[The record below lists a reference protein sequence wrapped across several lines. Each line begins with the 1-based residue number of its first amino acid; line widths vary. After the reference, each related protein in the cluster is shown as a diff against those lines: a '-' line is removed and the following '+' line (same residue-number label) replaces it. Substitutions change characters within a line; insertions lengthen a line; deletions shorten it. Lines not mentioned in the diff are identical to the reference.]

1 MSTDSLIDVWRL
13 ALMTAVEV
21 GGPFV
26 LAALVVGLLSSL
38 LMAATQLQEGA
49 LSFAPKVAAL
59 AIVLVLMGPW
69 LLGRLMRFT
78 QATAER
84 IVEVGHGGRR

>member
-1 MSTDSLIDVWRL
+1 MSTDALLDVFRL

-26 LAALVVGLLSSL
+26 MAALVVGLLASL
-38 LMAATQLQEGA
+38 IMAATQLNESA
-49 LSFAPKVAAL
+49 LTFVPKLAAL
-59 AIVLVLMGPW
+59 GFVLIFMGPW
-69 LLGRLMRFT
+69 LLGRLTRFVH
-78 QATAER
+78 AAADR

>member
-1 MSTDSLIDVWRL
+1 MSTDQLLDVWRL
-13 ALMTAVEV
+13 ALTTAVEV

-26 LAALVVGLLSSL
+26 LAALVVGLLASL

-49 LSFAPKVAAL
+49 LSFVPKVAAL
-59 AIVLVLMGPW
+59 ALVLVLMGPW
-69 LLGRLMRFT
+69 LLGRLTRFT

>member
-1 MSTDSLIDVWRL
+1 MTTDSLLDVWRL
-13 ALMTAVEV
+13 ALVTAVEV

-26 LAALVVGLLSSL
+26 AAALAVGLIASL

-49 LSFAPKVAAL
+49 LSFVPKVAAL
-59 AIVLVLMGPW
+59 ALVLLLMGPW
-69 LLGRLMRFT
+69 LLGRLTRFT
-78 QATAER
+78 RATAER

>member
-1 MSTDSLIDVWRL
+1 MSTDSLLDMWRL
-13 ALMTAVEV
+13 ALTTAVEV

-26 LAALVVGLLSSL
+26 VAALAVGLLASL

-49 LSFAPKVAAL
+49 LSFVPKVAAL
-59 AIVLVLMGPW
+59 AIVLTLMGPW
-69 LLGRLMRFT
+69 LLGRLTRFT
-78 QATAER
+78 KATADR

>member
-1 MSTDSLIDVWRL
+1 MTTEGLLDVFRL

-26 LAALVVGLLSSL
+26 LAALVVGLLASVF
-38 LMAATQLQEGA
+38 MAATQLNESS
-49 LSFAPKVAAL
+49 LSFAPKIAAL
-59 AIVLVLMGPW
+59 GLVLVFMGPW
-69 LLGRLMRFT
+69 LLGRLTRFT
-78 QATAER
+78 QATADR